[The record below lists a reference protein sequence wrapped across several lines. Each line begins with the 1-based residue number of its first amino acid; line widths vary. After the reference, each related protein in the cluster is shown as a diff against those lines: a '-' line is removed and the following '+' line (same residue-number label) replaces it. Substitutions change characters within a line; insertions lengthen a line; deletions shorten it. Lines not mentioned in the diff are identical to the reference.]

1 MTAPAFAT
9 MTPGMRRNPAI
20 YGFRNSIDASAPTT
34 AP

>member
-9 MTPGMRRNPAI
+9 MTPRLRRNPPI
-20 YGFRNSIDASAPTT
+20 YGFRNRIDASAPTA